1 MLGDLLA
8 EEKGLI
14 TGKRVLE
21 PDIHGQPRIEIS
33 AIGEGKIRG
42 KIEYTEIWTYTTEQ
56 RLDGVQFG
64 QGIGIMTIKEINEP
78 VYIKG
83 QGIGKPSESGILRFV
98 GTDFYST
105 SSNGKLSFLNE
116 LVGIFEYEP
125 EKSGNYT
132 AKVWEWK

>member
-21 PDIHGQPRIEIS
+21 PDIRGQPRIEIS

>member
-56 RLDGVQFG
+56 SLDGVQFG

-83 QGIGKPSESGILRFV
+83 QGKGKTTESGILRFV

-105 SSNGKLSFLNE
+105 SSNGKFSFLNE